1 MEALAASNEVALAL
15 PSSSGISNEHN
26 PSNQD
31 QTTAIAIL
39 ATSTDKY
46 SNQQIPRDV
55 LELWKQICPTLTT
68 QQQNDFAALACSGR
82 KLEDYMAALAA
93 ECQDIHDNSLA
104 TKILPF
110 LEPLYVFAGIVGPV
124 VNLAAQ
130 ASGVT
135 LPTDVVVGGIRSVL
149 NITRKVPELQ
159 KRAIALL
166 ARMGSKVRIL

>member
-1 MEALAASNEVALAL
+1 M
-15 PSSSGISNEHN
+15 
-26 PSNQD
+26 
-31 QTTAIAIL
+31 
-39 ATSTDKY
+39 
-46 SNQQIPRDV
+46 